1 MYKVMI
7 VDDEPIIVEGLSRS
21 IAWEKWNCKVAA
33 TAHDGLEGKKI
44 IEEIHPD
51 IVFMDICMPEMD
63 GLEASRAI
71 RDIDPE
77 IPIIALTANAFDSDK
92 QKAIDAGCNDY
103 MAKPIVVGQLTA
115 MIKKYI

>member
-1 MYKVMI
+1 MLEAFKGI
-7 VDDEPIIVEGLSRS
+7 ILAEFGEKCIVETAKTGRVV
-21 IAWEKWNCKVAA
+21 IEKAE
-33 TAHDGLEGKKI
+33 TF
-44 IEEIHPD
+44 HPD

>member
-1 MYKVMI
+1 
-7 VDDEPIIVEGLSRS
+7 
-21 IAWEKWNCKVAA
+21 
-33 TAHDGLEGKKI
+33 
-44 IEEIHPD
+44 
-51 IVFMDICMPEMD
+51 MDIKMPEMD

-103 MAKPIVVGQLTA
+103 MVKPIVVGQLTA